1 MSEEKERLCW
11 IRISFSVLIKMLML
25 MLEEKP
31 LKRRFKFVGMK
42 LLDDEE
48 QKLKDSTYFY
58 FILNGRTS
66 FYRKFEGKTINS

>member
-66 FYRKFEGKTINS
+66 FYRLLRSE